1 MKSKKLSRVAV
12 FAAVV
17 FFVGTLFPYAYAAA
31 DTSLKQLRTFVD
43 VLEFVKENYVETT
56 DTDKL
61 ISGAIKGVVNELDD
75 FSQYL
80 EPKDYKELKNDTR
93 GDFGGLGIRLQK
105 VDGFITVMS
114 PMPGTPAFKAG
125 VMPGDRIVFVDD
137 KDVTEMELEDA
148 VELMRGPVGSKVKI
162 TVSRKDEKGNY
173 KTLPDFNFKRAKIV
187 PEVVYYRMLND
198 QVGYLYMVDFSG
210 HSTEEVKKAL
220 TALQKKGMKY
230 LVLDLRFNPGGLLT
244 GAVDI
249 SKLFLQPDQMIVY
262 TQGRKPEYYQ
272 EFKTSSKPDYPD
284 IPMAVL
290 VNQGSAS
297 ASEIVAGALQDNQ
310 RAFVV
315 GQRTFGKASVQQV
328 LPLSGGA
335 GLRLTIARYY
345 TPSGRL
351 IQRDYRDKS
360 KADEGGILPD
370 VEVIFDPEEEA
381 KVFMQYN
388 DIVYTPGKDT
398 PKMEF
403 TAKDPVLDKAVE
415 ILTGKISL
423 EEAKEKS
430 RQAAAERK
438 AQKEAAKNK
447 AAASKTEKADAEKS
461 ASSSSADKKDS
472 SKKEASSASKEPA
485 KNDAGKN
492 EKESKK

>member
-1 MKSKKLSRVAV
+1 MKSKKLNRYAV
-12 FAAVV
+12 LAAVL
-17 FFVGTLFPYAYAAA
+17 FFIGTLFPYAYAAA
-31 DTSLKQLRTFVD
+31 DNSLKQLRTFVD
-43 VLEFVKENYVETT
+43 VLEFVKENYVENT

-61 ISGAIKGVVNELDD
+61 ITGAIKGVVGELDD

-80 EPKDYKELKNDTR
+80 DPKDYKNLKNDTR
-93 GDFGGLGIRLQK
+93 GDFGGVGMRLQM
-105 VDGFITVMS
+105 VDGFVTVMS

-125 VMPGDRIVFVDD
+125 VMPGDRVLFVDD
-137 KDVTEMELEDA
+137 KDIDGMPLDEA
-148 VELMRGPVGSKVKI
+148 VDLMRGEAGSKVKI
-162 TVSRKDEKGNY
+162 TISRKNDKGEY
-173 KTLPDFNFKRAKIV
+173 KTQKDFVLKREKIV

-220 TALQKKGMKY
+220 AALQKQGMKS

-249 SKLFLQPDQMIVY
+249 AKLFLQPDEMIVY
-262 TQGRKPEYYQ
+262 TKGRKPEYYQ
-272 EFKTSSKPDYPD
+272 EFKTSSKPAYPD
-284 IPMAVL
+284 LPMAVL

-297 ASEIVAGALQDNQ
+297 ASEIVSGALQDNE

-335 GLRLTIARYY
+335 GLRLTIAKYY

-351 IQRDYRDKS
+351 IQRDYRDKT

-370 VEVIFDPEEEA
+370 VEIPVPAEDEVKI
-381 KVFMQYN
+381 FMQYN
-388 DIVYTPGKDT
+388 DIVYTPGKET
-398 PKMEF
+398 PEMKF

-415 ILTGKISL
+415 ILTGKVSL
-423 EEAKEKS
+423 EDA
-430 RQAAAERK
+430 K
-438 AQKEAAKNK
+438 AQ
-447 AAASKTEKADAEKS
+447 
-461 ASSSSADKKDS
+461 
-472 SKKEASSASKEPA
+472 SKKEAEERKAKKDAKKAKPDAKSASASKDVKKDEKPA
-485 KNDAGKN
+485 AKEAPKA
-492 EKESKK
+492 EK

>member
-1 MKSKKLSRVAV
+1 MKSKKLNRFAIL
-12 FAAVV
+12 AAVL

-31 DTSLKQLRTFVD
+31 DSSLKQLRTFVD
-43 VLEFVKENYVETT
+43 VLEFVKENYVEKT

-61 ISGAIKGVVNELDD
+61 IAGAIKGMVGELDD

-80 EPKDYKELKNDTR
+80 DPKDYKDLKNDTR

-105 VDGFITVMS
+105 IDGFVTVVT

-125 VMPGDRIVFVDD
+125 VMPGDRILFVDD
-137 KDVTEMELEDA
+137 KDLDGLKLDEA

-162 TVSRKDEKGNY
+162 TMSRKDEKSGEY
-173 KTLPDFNFKRAKIV
+173 KKLPDFNFKRERIV
-187 PEVVYYRMLND
+187 PEVVYHRMLPGK
-198 QVGYLYMVDFSG
+198 VGYIYMVDFSG

-220 TALQKKGMKY
+220 ADLQKQGMTS
-230 LVLDLRFNPGGLLT
+230 LILDLRFNPGGLLT

-249 SKLFLQPDQMIVY
+249 SKLFLGPDQMIVY
-262 TQGRKPEYYQ
+262 TQGRKQEYYQ
-272 EFKTSSKPDYPD
+272 EFKTAAAGEYLD

-297 ASEIVAGALQDNQ
+297 ASEIVSGALQDNN
-310 RAFVV
+310 RAFVA

-335 GLRLTIARYY
+335 GLRLTIAKYY

-370 VEVIFDPEEEA
+370 VEVIVPADEEA

-388 DIVYTPGKDT
+388 DIIYTPGKKA
-398 PKMEF
+398 PVMEF
-403 TAKDPVLDKAVE
+403 KAKDPVLDRAVE
-415 ILTGKISL
+415 ILTGKVTL
-423 EEAKEKS
+423 ESAKE
-430 RQAAAERK
+430 A
-438 AQKEAAKNK
+438 AQKEAAKRNAQK
-447 AAASKTEKADAEKS
+447 EAKE
-461 ASSSSADKKDS
+461 ADKK
-472 SKKEASSASKEPA
+472 
-485 KNDAGKN
+485 
-492 EKESKK
+492 

>member
-1 MKSKKLSRVAV
+1 MKSKKLNRFAV
-12 FAAVV
+12 LAAVL
-17 FFVGTLFPYAYAAA
+17 FFMGTLFPYAYAAA
-31 DTSLKQLRTFVD
+31 DSSLKQLRTFVD
-43 VLEFVKENYVETT
+43 VLEFVKENYVEKT

-61 ISGAIKGVVNELDD
+61 ISGAIKGMVNELDD

-80 EPKDYKELKNDTR
+80 DPKDYKDLKNDTR

-105 VDGFITVMS
+105 IDGFITVVT

-125 VMPGDRIVFVDD
+125 VMPGDRILFVDD
-137 KDVTEMELEDA
+137 KDLAGMKLDEA

-162 TVSRKDEKGNY
+162 TMSRKDEKSGDY
-173 KTLPDFNFKRAKIV
+173 KKLPDFNFKRERIV
-187 PEVVYYRMLND
+187 PEVVYHRMLPGK
-198 QVGYLYMVDFSG
+198 VGYLYMVDFSG

-220 TALQKKGMKY
+220 VDLQKQGMTS

-249 SKLFLQPDQMIVY
+249 SKLFLGPDQMIVY
-262 TQGRKPEYYQ
+262 TQGRKQEYYQ
-272 EFKTSSKPDYPD
+272 EFKTSSKGEYLD

-297 ASEIVAGALQDNQ
+297 ASEIVSGALQDNG
-310 RAFVV
+310 RAFVA

-335 GLRLTIARYY
+335 GLRLTIAKYY

-370 VEVIFDPEEEA
+370 VEIIVPAEEEA

-388 DIVYTPGKDT
+388 DIVYTPGKAA
-398 PKMEF
+398 PVMEF
-403 TAKDPVLDKAVE
+403 KAKDPVLDRAVE
-415 ILTGKISL
+415 ILTGKVTL
-423 EEAKEKS
+423 ESAKETSQKE
-430 RQAAAERK
+430 AEERK
-438 AQKEAAKNK
+438 AKQEAKDNK
-447 AAASKTEKADAEKS
+447 
-461 ASSSSADKKDS
+461 
-472 SKKEASSASKEPA
+472 
-485 KNDAGKN
+485 
-492 EKESKK
+492 